1 MVTVALFIIARNWK
15 QPRCPSTYKE
25 NLVYLFTPWS
35 STQPHSP
42 PLNEIMKFTGKWME
56 LEKKIIMS
64 EATLTQKETY
74 GTTNLY
80 VDISF

>member
-1 MVTVALFIIARNWK
+1 MN
-15 QPRCPSTYKE
+15 KE
-25 NLVYLFTPWS
+25 NAENLHNGTLLI
-35 STQPHSP
+35 H
-42 PLNEIMKFTGKWME
+42 LKNEIMKFTGKWQE